1 MNKIKLAAIAL
12 FGAVILSACT
22 DIPAP
27 VDTMV
32 TEEAVSSGKL

>member
-1 MNKIKLAAIAL
+1 MNKLKLAAIAL

-22 DIPAP
+22 DTPAP

-32 TEEAVSSGKL
+32 TGEAASSGKL